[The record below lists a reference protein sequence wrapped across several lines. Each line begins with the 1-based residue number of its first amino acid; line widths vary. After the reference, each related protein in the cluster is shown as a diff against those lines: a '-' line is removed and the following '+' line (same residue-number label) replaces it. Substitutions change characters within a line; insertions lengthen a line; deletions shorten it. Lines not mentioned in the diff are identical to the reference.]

1 MYVKMNSQTI
11 AIKKLRAS
19 LATIADEVEFRG
31 KSFQVFRRSKPSFK
45 IVPID
50 TETDE
55 WETIVDFTTKDDKGI
70 SIEKAF
76 DILK

>member
-1 MYVKMNSQTI
+1 MNPQTI
-11 AIKKLRAS
+11 AIKNLRAS
-19 LATIADEVEFRG
+19 LSNIADEVEFRG

-50 TETDE
+50 AEVSE
-55 WETIVDFTTKDDKGI
+55 WETVVNFTTENGEGLD
-70 SIEKAF
+70 IEKAL